1 MMKIYLF
8 VTLSIL
14 ISSCFRSDDF
24 TLNRFKLS
32 EEKVYGLK
40 INGTE
45 TTEVLNGNSIAIL
58 DTGIVALA
66 YAKETQFLIDFGVVF
81 KKNSKFDILLRTTPQ
96 DFIDKRK
103 NFKIEFD
110 AEQDKIIFSEDGNLI
125 KTTYYRFNSELK
137 RFRIYNY
144 EKKIKV
150 FLDND
155 DILDY
160 KTELASTEYIIFRNN
175 KMDSLEINA
184 VSVYKDS
191 SLN

>member
-1 MMKIYLF
+1 MIKIL
-8 VTLSIL
+8 LIL
-14 ISSCFRSDDF
+14 LLTIILSSCVSDEF
-24 TLNRFKLS
+24 SLNRFKIS
-32 EEKVYGLK
+32 EERVYGLR
-40 INGTE
+40 INGWQ
-45 TTEVLNGNSIAIL
+45 TTEVLNGNSISIL

>member
-1 MMKIYLF
+1 MIKIL
-8 VTLSIL
+8 LIL
-14 ISSCFRSDDF
+14 LLTIILSSCVSDEF
-24 TLNRFKLS
+24 SLNRFKIS
-32 EEKVYGLK
+32 EERVYGLR
-40 INGTE
+40 INGWQ
-45 TTEVLNGNSIAIL
+45 TTEVLNGNSISIL

-81 KKNSKFDILLRTTPQ
+81 EKNSKFDILLRTTPQ